1 METMSQIQEQEKQN
15 LSEVEFLSPEQRLEV
30 VADIL
35 ADIAL
40 RVVKQS
46 HEKSQD

>member
-1 METMSQIQEQEKQN
+1 METMPQIQEQEKRN
-15 LSEVEFLSPEQRLEV
+15 STEVEFLSPEQRLEI